1 MKNTVNISVVAI
13 AFLGFFLFIFSPF
26 FKDGKENTDT
36 SFAAHHESSSFEAN
50 LKKSGIILNT
60 GAKANDHF
68 LPVVVAG
75 NLAFLSGHGPRK
87 PEGGSVQ
94 GKVGKDLT
102 IEEGYHAARL
112 TMIALL
118 SSLREEIGSL
128 DRVKRIVKVH
138 GMVNCTADFTQQ
150 PAVINGA
157 TAVLT
162 EIFGDM
168 GKPARA
174 AVGMGSLP
182 SNIAVEIEM
191 IVELQP

>member
-1 MKNTVNISVVAI
+1 MKLFYSITPVIVAAL
-13 AFLGFFLFIFSPF
+13 AFFIFLFSSSI
-26 FKDGKENTDT
+26 KEVFEESNEV
-36 SFAAHHESSSFEAN
+36 FAAHHESPGYEAK
-50 LKKSGIILNT
+50 LKELGIELNT
-60 GAKANDHF
+60 GAKPNNHF
-68 LPVVVAG
+68 VPVVVAG

-102 IEEGYHAARL
+102 TEEGNDAARL

-118 SSLREEIGSL
+118 SSLKNEIGSL

-138 GMVNCTADFTQQ
+138 GMVNCTSDYTQQ
-150 PAVINGA
+150 PAVMNGA

-162 EIFGDM
+162 SIFGDM

-182 SNIAVEIEM
+182 NNIAVEIEM
-191 IVELQP
+191 IVELRP